1 MMNKDPIGPHVLSA
15 WANVYLIEIYHSSQF
30 RDNRTTFNAHRLL
43 ASFAGTSTNLGVR
56 YQHTHNT
63 IYVVCFTTFAIISEE
78 QPTGSVR
85 VLIRRLTLL
94 VHDLSLG
101 VTRYFSL
108 FFYIVRKWEEPVARV
123 TALQVGSPHFSS
135 RLVEALLLRSYLRGF
150 ATGPSP
156 SSIRKGDGTM
166 LFVYEDDILDH
177 PGIDV
182 GPLCMYLFHRFVSVR
197 GGGVSI

>member
-1 MMNKDPIGPHVLSA
+1 MCIALVSLFPVFMSSTFSVVASAKDNYQLRFYNIECVSSFGVDRFLTSFVVLPVMMMMNKDPIGPHVLSA

-108 FFYIVRKWEEPVARV
+108 FFTLSANGRNLSLE
-123 TALQVGSPHFSS
+123 
-135 RLVEALLLRSYLRGF
+135 
-150 ATGPSP
+150 
-156 SSIRKGDGTM
+156 
-166 LFVYEDDILDH
+166 
-177 PGIDV
+177 
-182 GPLCMYLFHRFVSVR
+182 
-197 GGGVSI
+197 